1 MRFDNLNDWLSWQEN
16 LNPAEIE
23 LGLDRITRVL
33 TQANLAQTF
42 SCPLITVAGTNGKG
56 SVVAILESIAMSAG
70 LQVCSYT
77 SPHIFHYNER
87 IKCNAKAISDT
98 DLCAA
103 FERIDQARGDE
114 QLTYF
119 EFGTLA
125 AIEWIS
131 KQNPDLVIMEVGLGG
146 RLDAVNILDSDVS
159 ILTSVAIDHIDW
171 LGDDREKIGFEKAG
185 VFRPN
190 KTVVCGDDEPP
201 ESVVEHAKKLH
212 CQFVQIG
219 NDYAVIN
226 GAINTATSNEKTKD
240 SWSLQSCFYD
250 IENLPTPSLL
260 GEFQKSNVA
269 TAIVALQSLQE
280 QKLLSTLLTADKL
293 RSSLSRALQTIRLP
307 GRFQKIYSRPSVY
320 VDVAHNPHAA
330 LSLATQ
336 LKKTRPEHKGQT
348 WAIVAMLSDKDVA
361 SVLNNTCD
369 EIDRWCFAGLEKA
382 ARGLPV
388 LDFLPML
395 PDAVSKQLQNNKINL
410 DKSHLTKLCLTELK
424 QDLVKNQCTILA
436 DTIMLA
442 ESVSTA
448 CEWVLA
454 RASKHD
460 RVIIFGSF
468 YTVAEAM
475 LFFSELNV
483 NNEGLS

>member
-33 TQANLAQTF
+33 TQANLANTF
-42 SCPLITVAGTNGKG
+42 HCPLITVAGTNGKG
-56 SVVAILESIAMSAG
+56 SVVAILESITMSAG
-70 LQVCSYT
+70 LKVCSYT

-87 IKCNAKAISDT
+87 IKCNAKAISDA

-103 FERIDQARGDE
+103 FEHIDQARGE
-114 QLTYF
+114 EPLTYF

-125 AIEWIS
+125 AIEWIN
-131 KQNPDLVIMEVGLGG
+131 KQKPDLVIMEVGLGG

-185 VFRPN
+185 VFRSG
-190 KTVVCGDDEPP
+190 KTVVCGDYEPP
-201 ESVVEHAKKLH
+201 ESVIEHAKKLH
-212 CQFVQIG
+212 CQFMQIG
-219 NDYAVIN
+219 RDYAVVN
-226 GAINTATSNEKTKD
+226 NLANNAATDNEKTKD
-240 SWSLQSCFYD
+240 RWSLKSDFYD
-250 IENLPTPSLL
+250 IENLPMPSLV
-260 GEFQKSNVA
+260 GEFQKSNAA
-269 TAIVALQSLQE
+269 TAIVALQALQKK
-280 QKLLSTLLTADKL
+280 QLFTLTADSL
-293 RSSLSRALQTIRLP
+293 RSCLPQALQTIHLP
-307 GRFQKIYSRPSVY
+307 GRFQKIHSQPPFY

-336 LKKTRPEHKGQT
+336 LKKMRSEHKGQT

-369 EIDRWCFAGLEKA
+369 EIDRWCFSGLEDA
-382 ARGLPV
+382 ARGLSV

-395 PDAVSKQLQNNKINL
+395 PDAILTQLQDNKIDL
-410 DKSHLTKLCLTELK
+410 DKSHLTKLK
-424 QDLVKNQCTILA
+424 QDLVKNQCTILT
-436 DTIMLA
+436 DTVMLA
-442 ESVSTA
+442 ERVSVA

-460 RVIIFGSF
+460 HVIIFGSF

-483 NNEGLS
+483 NNERLS